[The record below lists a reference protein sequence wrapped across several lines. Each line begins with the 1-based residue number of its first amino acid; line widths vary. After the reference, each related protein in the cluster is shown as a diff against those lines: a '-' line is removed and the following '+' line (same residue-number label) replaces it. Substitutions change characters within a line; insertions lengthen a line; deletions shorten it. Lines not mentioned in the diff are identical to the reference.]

1 VQVLTQAGLIRGI
14 PFDSNINACYLP
26 NAAIAWKQP
35 NGFYY
40 PPAFH
45 SKSLFFD
52 KVDIR
57 HFVIEPLFDPELG
70 GPFITDP
77 VQVQGEI
84 LHLGQRYCLT
94 LDVAGQNGMRALK
107 ITALW

>member
-1 VQVLTQAGLIRGI
+1 VEGCDPDTGQDTTNHNCSRSVYTQAGLIRGI

-52 KVDIR
+52 KMDIR
-57 HFVIEPLFDPELG
+57 HFVIEPLFDPKLG
-70 GPFITDP
+70 
-77 VQVQGEI
+77 
-84 LHLGQRYCLT
+84 
-94 LDVAGQNGMRALK
+94 
-107 ITALW
+107 